1 MKKSITIET
10 KLTGLLVLV
19 AGFSLFLCMVI
30 GYISIKPGLH
40 DLFSHIELRK
50 VEPWARSLEIV
61 YELEGSWNGLL
72 GKEKDLFPDAD
83 VTGQNSL
90 ESRVRLFDRDGARV
104 LGDNGALDKN
114 HSIPL
119 RNGDQVIGYLSVQP
133 PAEGY
138 MEEEFARHYLR
149 SQTQTV
155 VVVGVIILGLSL
167 LLARLFAKH
176 FLRPINS
183 VLEGARTL
191 ASGNYQF
198 EMPQTGRLDEL
209 GDLSASF
216 GRLAETL
223 RAAEKSRNEWVADT
237 SHELRTPLAVLRA
250 EIEALQ
256 DGVHQPDEKS
266 LAVLHREVMGLT
278 TLVNELN
285 ELAKAD
291 VGGLA
296 YRFAPVN
303 VGQLLTDTAEGFRER
318 FSQLDLKVEIKVR
331 GTCTVEGDKDRLRQL
346 WANLL
351 ENSLRYTDSPGTVRI
366 DVSKQGSTVY
376 ATFQD
381 SAPGVPDEAL
391 GRLFERFFR
400 ADPSRTRGRGGSGIG
415 LALVQ
420 KIVTAHRGT
429 IKARHSELGGVRIEV
444 ELPLLEG

>member
-1 MKKSITIET
+1 VKKPIKIET
-10 KLTGLLVLV
+10 KLTLLLVLV

-40 DLFSHIELRK
+40 ELFTHIELQK
-50 VEPWARSLEIV
+50 VAPWARSLEIV
-61 YELEGSWNGLL
+61 YELEGNWDSLS
-72 GKEKDLFPDAD
+72 GKEKELFPD
-83 VTGQNSL
+83 TQTMGPNSL
-90 ESRVRLFDRDGARV
+90 ESRVRLYDKDGQRI
-104 LGDNGALDKN
+104 LGDDGTLDKSRCIALK
-114 HSIPL
+114 HK
-119 RNGDQVIGYLSVQP
+119 DQVIGYLSIQA

-149 SQTQTV
+149 SQTRTV
-155 VVVGVIILGLSL
+155 VVVGLIILALSL
-167 LLARLFAKH
+167 LMARLFAKH

-209 GDLSASF
+209 GDLSHSF

-223 RAAEKSRNEWVADT
+223 RAAEKSRTEWVADT

-256 DGVHQPDEKS
+256 DGVHEPDEKS

-303 VGQLLTDTAEGFRER
+303 IGELVTETAEGFRER
-318 FSQLDLKVEIKVR
+318 FSQLDIKVEIKVR
-331 GTCTVEGDKDRLRQL
+331 GTCRVEGDKDRLRQL
-346 WANLL
+346 WANLF
-351 ENSLRYTDSPGTVRI
+351 ENSLRYTDSPGTVRV
-366 DVSKQGSTVY
+366 DVNKQGAKVY
-376 ATFQD
+376 ATVQD
-381 SAPGVPDEAL
+381 SAPGVSDEAL
-391 GRLFERFFR
+391 ERLFERFFR

-429 IKARHSELGGVRIEV
+429 IKARQSELGGVRVEV

>member
-1 MKKSITIET
+1 VKKSITIET
-10 KLTGLLVLV
+10 KLTVLLVLV

-30 GYISIKPGLH
+30 GYASIKPGLR
-40 DLFSHIELRK
+40 DLFSHIELQK
-50 VEPWARSLEIV
+50 AEPWARSLEIV
-61 YELEGSWNGLL
+61 YELEGSWKGLS
-72 GKEKDLFPDAD
+72 GKEKELFPDTQ
-83 VTGQNSL
+83 VLGPNSL
-90 ESRVRLFDRDGARV
+90 ENRVRLFDRDGNRI
-104 LGDNGALDKN
+104 LGDDGVLDKN
-114 HSIPL
+114 RCIL
-119 RNGDQVIGYLSVQP
+119 LKNENKVIGFLSVQP
-133 PAEGY
+133 PNDGY

-155 VVVGVIILGLSL
+155 LVVGLIILALSL

-256 DGVHQPDEKS
+256 DGVHEPNEQS
-266 LAVLHREVMGLT
+266 LAVLHREVMGLIA
-278 TLVNELN
+278 LVNELN

-303 VGQLLTDTAEGFRER
+303 LGQLITETAEGFRER
-318 FSQLDLKVEIKVR
+318 FSQLDIKVEIKVR
-331 GTCTVEGDKDRLRQL
+331 GTCKIEGDSGRLRQL

-351 ENSLRYTDSPGTVRI
+351 ENSLRYTDSPGAVRI
-366 DVSKQGSTVY
+366 DVSKQGGRVY
-376 ATFQD
+376 AVVQD
-381 SAPGVPDEAL
+381 SSPGVPDAAL
-391 GRLFERFFR
+391 GKLFERFFR

-429 IKARHSELGGVRIEV
+429 IKARHSEMGGVRVEI